1 VYRDRP
7 PKRQRYQVLGH
18 RDERA
23 RPPNGLVPVGVDGH
37 TFEFDALSHRA
48 HFVGVGVP
56 YCEAFLCSTP
66 VCSVV
71 FDCLRYQAKM
81 QVVRVGGG
89 GVFIHNLNCKR
100 GGPGIPIESVHYH
113 DVADER
119 VCVSVEHP
127 GAPFITNNE

>member
-1 VYRDRP
+1 
-7 PKRQRYQVLGH
+7 
-18 RDERA
+18 
-23 RPPNGLVPVGVDGH
+23 
-37 TFEFDALSHRA
+37 
-48 HFVGVGVP
+48 
-56 YCEAFLCSTP
+56 
-66 VCSVV
+66 
-71 FDCLRYQAKM
+71 M

-127 GAPFITNNE
+127 GAPFITNNEWYSRVLSAPLFLNLNPSWKYSVKFLTSDIQVLRN